1 LPRLYTRAG
10 NHTKQNFK
18 PAGSLLDSLRW
29 GKNSGILTA
38 MDALEL
44 NGVCKT
50 FGQVRAV
57 DNLTARIPAGSIYG
71 FLGPNGAGK
80 TTTLRM
86 IMNIICPDAGSIS
99 VFGNN
104 LTEKAKSHIGYMPEE
119 RGLYRKMTV
128 SGILAF
134 FGALKGLTS
143 SELGRV
149 VPAWLKRIELSDRA
163 NKKIE
168 DLSRGMHQ
176 KLQFAAT
183 VINEP
188 DLLILDEPFSGLDP
202 LNLDLLKDIILE
214 MKGKGKTII
223 FSTHDMHGA
232 ETLCDYI
239 LLINKGKIILD
250 GKLGDIRSQRAS
262 NAVII
267 EVEGAPAS
275 SKNYAEVNAEASTGF
290 IKSLPMVT
298 NVTQQKD
305 AMEITLEKGADPQ
318 KLLKALV
325 DKMRVRKFEVKMPSL
340 HEIFVE
346 LVGGDNA

>member
-1 LPRLYTRAG
+1 
-10 NHTKQNFK
+10 
-18 PAGSLLDSLRW
+18 
-29 GKNSGILTA
+29 

-57 DNLTARIPAGSIYG
+57 DNLTAKIPAGSIYG

-86 IMNIICPDAGSIS
+86 IMNIIRPDAGSIS
-99 VFGNN
+99 VFGKN
-104 LTEKAKSHIGYMPEE
+104 LTEQAKSHIGYMPEE

-128 SGILAF
+128 RGILAF
-134 FGALKGLTS
+134 FGALKGLTA
-143 SELGRV
+143 SELAGI

-163 NKKIE
+163 NKRVE

-183 VINEP
+183 IINEP

-202 LNLDLLKDIILE
+202 LNLDLIKGIILE
-214 MKGKGKTII
+214 MRDKGKTVI

-250 GKLGDIRSQRAS
+250 GKLGDIRSQKAS
-262 NAVII
+262 NAVIV
-267 EVEGAPAS
+267 EVEGDRLRQWLRRGEHRFY
-275 SKNYAEVNAEASTGF
+275 KNTSNGNDCLTAKRLTGNH
-290 IKSLPMVT
+290 S
-298 NVTQQKD
+298 
-305 AMEITLEKGADPQ
+305 
-318 KLLKALV
+318 
-325 DKMRVRKFEVKMPSL
+325 
-340 HEIFVE
+340 
-346 LVGGDNA
+346 

>member
-1 LPRLYTRAG
+1 
-10 NHTKQNFK
+10 
-18 PAGSLLDSLRW
+18 
-29 GKNSGILTA
+29 LTV

-57 DNLTARIPAGSIYG
+57 DNLGAKIPAGSIYG

-86 IMNIICPDAGSIS
+86 IMNIIRPDAGSIS

-104 LTEKAKSHIGYMPEE
+104 LTEQAKSHIGYMPEE

-149 VPAWLKRIELSDRA
+149 VPAWLERIELSDRA
-163 NKKIE
+163 NKKVE

-239 LLINKGKIILD
+239 LLINKGKIVLD
-250 GKLGDIRSQRAS
+250 GKLNDIRSQKAS
-262 NAVII
+262 NVVIV
-267 EVEGAPAS
+267 EVEGDPAS
-275 SKNYAEVNAEASTGF
+275 PESFAEASTGF
-290 IKSLPMVT
+290 LKTLPMVT
-298 NVTQQKD
+298 NVAQQKNVL
-305 AMEITLEKGADPQ
+305 EITLEKGADPQ
-318 KLLKALV
+318 ELLKALV
-325 DKMRVRKFEVKMPSL
+325 GKVRVRKFEVKMPSL

-346 LVGGDNA
+346 LVGGANA

>member
-1 LPRLYTRAG
+1 
-10 NHTKQNFK
+10 
-18 PAGSLLDSLRW
+18 
-29 GKNSGILTA
+29 

-57 DNLTARIPAGSIYG
+57 DNLGAKIPAGSIYG

-86 IMNIICPDAGSIS
+86 IMNIIRPDTGSIS

-104 LTEKAKSHIGYMPEE
+104 LTEQAKSHIGYMPEE

-128 SGILAF
+128 RGILAF
-134 FGALKGLTS
+134 FGALKGLSS

-149 VPAWLKRIELSDRA
+149 VPAWLERIELSDRA
-163 NKKIE
+163 NKKVE

-262 NAVII
+262 NAVIV
-267 EVEGAPAS
+267 EVDGDPAS
-275 SKNYAEVNAEASTGF
+275 PAQHPLRERGFAEANTSFLKT
-290 IKSLPMVT
+290 LPMVT
-298 NVTQQKD
+298 KVAQQKD
-305 AMEITLEKGADPQ
+305 AMEITLAKGADPQ
-318 KLLKALV
+318 ELLKAIVGRL
-325 DKMRVRKFEVKMPSL
+325 RVRKFEVKMPSL
-340 HEIFVE
+340 HEIFVT
-346 LVGGDNA
+346 LVGASNA

>member
-1 LPRLYTRAG
+1 
-10 NHTKQNFK
+10 
-18 PAGSLLDSLRW
+18 
-29 GKNSGILTA
+29 
-38 MDALEL
+38 
-44 NGVCKT
+44 
-50 FGQVRAV
+50 
-57 DNLTARIPAGSIYG
+57 
-71 FLGPNGAGK
+71 LGPNGAGK

-86 IMNIICPDAGSIS
+86 IMNIICPDAGGIS

-134 FGALKGLTS
+134 FGALKGLSS

-163 NKKIE
+163 NKKVE

-250 GKLGDIRSQRAS
+250 GNLGDIRSQKAS
-262 NAVII
+262 NAVIV
-267 EVEGAPAS
+267 EVEG
-275 SKNYAEVNAEASTGF
+275 ETGF
-290 IKSLPMVT
+290 IKTLPMVT
-298 NVTQQKD
+298 KVEPQQNTL
-305 AMEITLEKGADPQ
+305 EITLEKGADPQ
-318 KLLKALV
+318 ELLKAIV
-325 DKMRVRKFEVKMPSL
+325 GKVRVRKFEVKMPSL
-340 HEIFVE
+340 HEIFVT
-346 LVGGDNA
+346 LVGASNAENS

>member
-1 LPRLYTRAG
+1 MTV
-10 NHTKQNFK
+10 
-18 PAGSLLDSLRW
+18 
-29 GKNSGILTA
+29 

-57 DNLTARIPAGSIYG
+57 DNLGAKIPAGSIYG

-86 IMNIICPDAGSIS
+86 IMNIIRPDAGSIS

-104 LTEKAKSHIGYMPEE
+104 LTEQAKSHIGYMPEE

-149 VPAWLKRIELSDRA
+149 VPAWLERIELSDRA
-163 NKKIE
+163 NKKVE

-239 LLINKGKIILD
+239 LLINKGKIVLD
-250 GKLGDIRSQRAS
+250 GKLNDIRSQKAS
-262 NAVII
+262 NVVIV
-267 EVEGAPAS
+267 EVEGDPAS
-275 SKNYAEVNAEASTGF
+275 PESFAEASTGF
-290 IKSLPMVT
+290 LKTLPMVT
-298 NVTQQKD
+298 NVAQQKNVL
-305 AMEITLEKGADPQ
+305 EITLEKGADPQ
-318 KLLKALV
+318 ELLKALV
-325 DKMRVRKFEVKMPSL
+325 GKVRVRKFEVKMPSL

-346 LVGGDNA
+346 LVGGANA

>member
-1 LPRLYTRAG
+1 MPAIIP
-10 NHTKQNFK
+10 KQNSK
-18 PAGSLLDSLRW
+18 PVSSRLDSLRL
-29 GKNSGILTA
+29 GKNSGILTV

-44 NGVCKT
+44 NGVCKS

-57 DNLTARIPAGSIYG
+57 DNLTAKIPAGSIYG

-86 IMNIICPDAGSIS
+86 IMSIIRPDAGSIS

-134 FGALKGLTS
+134 FGALKGLSS

-149 VPAWLKRIELSDRA
+149 VPAWLERIELSDRA
-163 NKKIE
+163 NKKVE

-250 GKLGDIRSQRAS
+250 GKLGDIRSQKAS
-262 NAVII
+262 NAVIV
-267 EVEGAPAS
+267 EVEG
-275 SKNYAEVNAEASTGF
+275 ETGF
-290 IKSLPMVT
+290 IKTLPMVT
-298 NVTQQKD
+298 KVESQQNTL
-305 AMEITLEKGADPQ
+305 EITLGKGADPQ
-318 KLLKALV
+318 ELLKAIV
-325 DKMRVRKFEVKMPSL
+325 GKVRVRKFEVKRPTL
-340 HEIFVE
+340 HEIFVT
-346 LVGGDNA
+346 LVGESNA

>member
-1 LPRLYTRAG
+1 
-10 NHTKQNFK
+10 
-18 PAGSLLDSLRW
+18 
-29 GKNSGILTA
+29 

-44 NGVCKT
+44 NGVCKS

-57 DNLTARIPAGSIYG
+57 DNLTAKIPAGSIYG

-86 IMNIICPDAGSIS
+86 IMSIIRPDAGSIS

-134 FGALKGLTS
+134 FGALKGLSS

-163 NKKIE
+163 NKKVE

-250 GKLGDIRSQRAS
+250 GKLGDIRSQKAS
-262 NAVII
+262 NAVIV
-267 EVEGAPAS
+267 EVEGDPAS
-275 SKNYAEVNAEASTGF
+275 PKGFAEASTGF
-290 IKSLPMVT
+290 IKTLPMVT
-298 NVTQQKD
+298 KVELRQNTL
-305 AMEITLEKGADPQ
+305 EITLGKGADPQ
-318 KLLKALV
+318 ELLKTIAGKV
-325 DKMRVRKFEVKMPSL
+325 RVLKFEVKMPSL

-346 LVGGDNA
+346 LVGGSNA

>member
-1 LPRLYTRAG
+1 
-10 NHTKQNFK
+10 
-18 PAGSLLDSLRW
+18 
-29 GKNSGILTA
+29 
-38 MDALEL
+38 
-44 NGVCKT
+44 
-50 FGQVRAV
+50 
-57 DNLTARIPAGSIYG
+57 
-71 FLGPNGAGK
+71 
-80 TTTLRM
+80 
-86 IMNIICPDAGSIS
+86 MNIIRPDAGSIS

-104 LTEKAKSHIGYMPEE
+104 LTEQAKSNIGYMPEE

-134 FGALKGLTS
+134 FGALKGLSS

-163 NKKIE
+163 NKKVE

-183 VINEP
+183 IINEP

-214 MKGKGKTII
+214 MRGKGKTII

-250 GKLGDIRSQRAS
+250 GKLSDIRSQKAS
-262 NAVII
+262 NAVIVG
-267 EVEGAPAS
+267 VEGDPAS
-275 SKNYAEVNAEASTGF
+275 PKGFAEASTGF
-290 IKSLPMVT
+290 IKTLPMVT
-298 NVTQQKD
+298 KVEQQQN
-305 AMEITLEKGADPQ
+305 MLEITLVEGADPQ
-318 KLLKALV
+318 ELLKAIV
-325 DKMRVRKFEVKMPSL
+325 GKMRVRKFEVKMPSL
-340 HEIFVE
+340 HEIFVT
-346 LVGGDNA
+346 LVGASNA

>member
-1 LPRLYTRAG
+1 M
-10 NHTKQNFK
+10 N
-18 PAGSLLDSLRW
+18 
-29 GKNSGILTA
+29 
-38 MDALEL
+38 ALEL

-57 DNLTARIPAGSIYG
+57 DNLAARIPAGSIYG

-86 IMNIICPDAGSIS
+86 IMNIIRPDAGSIS

-134 FGALKGLTS
+134 FGALKGLS
-143 SELGRV
+143 SRELAEA

-163 NKKIE
+163 NKKVE

-183 VINEP
+183 IINEP

-202 LNLDLLKDIILE
+202 LNLDLLKGIMLE
-214 MKGKGKTII
+214 MKDKGKTVI

-239 LLINKGKIILD
+239 LLINKGKIVLD
-250 GKLGDIRSQRAS
+250 GKLNDIRSQRAS
-262 NAVII
+262 NAVTV
-267 EVEGAPAS
+267 EVDGDVSFISTLPIVTKVEQQQ
-275 SKNYAEVNAEASTGF
+275 NA
-290 IKSLPMVT
+290 L
-298 NVTQQKD
+298 
-305 AMEITLEKGADPQ
+305 EITLAKGADPQ
-318 KLLKALV
+318 DLLKAIAGKV
-325 DKMRVRKFEVKMPSL
+325 RVQKFEVKRPSL

-346 LVGGDNA
+346 LVGGHNA

>member
-1 LPRLYTRAG
+1 M
-10 NHTKQNFK
+10 N
-18 PAGSLLDSLRW
+18 
-29 GKNSGILTA
+29 
-38 MDALEL
+38 ALEL

-50 FGQVRAV
+50 FGPASPDERASRGGQVRAV
-57 DNLTARIPAGSIYG
+57 DNLAAKIPAGSIYG

-86 IMNIICPDAGSIS
+86 IMNIIRPDSGSIS
-99 VFGNN
+99 VLGSN

-128 SGILAF
+128 RGILAF

-143 SELGRV
+143 SELREA
-149 VPAWLKRIELSDRA
+149 VPVWLKRIELADRA
-163 NKKIE
+163 NKKVE

-183 VINEP
+183 IINEP

-202 LNLDLLKDIILE
+202 LNLDLLKGIILE
-214 MKGKGKTII
+214 MKAKGKTVI

-239 LLINKGKIILD
+239 LLINKGKVVLD
-250 GKLGDIRSQRAS
+250 GKLNDIRSQRAS

-267 EVEGAPAS
+267 EAEG
-275 SKNYAEVNAEASTGF
+275 KTDFINA
-290 IKSLPMVT
+290 LPMVT
-298 NVTQQKD
+298 KIKRVQNTI
-305 AMEITLEKGADPQ
+305 EITLGKGTDPQ
-318 KLLKALV
+318 DLLRAIIGKV
-325 DKMRVRKFEVKMPSL
+325 RVQRFEIKRPTL

-346 LVGGDNA
+346 LVGGSTPPRLASQSEAGGCNA

>member
-1 LPRLYTRAG
+1 LHRR
-10 NHTKQNFK
+10 
-18 PAGSLLDSLRW
+18 
-29 GKNSGILTA
+29 KNYGILTA
-38 MDALEL
+38 MDALEF
-44 NGVCKT
+44 NSVCKT

-57 DNLTARIPAGSIYG
+57 DNLSAKIPAGSIYG

-99 VFGNN
+99 VFGKN
-104 LTEKAKSHIGYMPEE
+104 LTEQAKSHIGYMPEE

-128 SGILAF
+128 RGILAF

-149 VPAWLKRIELSDRA
+149 VPSWLKRIELSDRA
-163 NKKIE
+163 NKKVE

-183 VINEP
+183 IINEP

-202 LNLDLLKDIILE
+202 LNLDLIKGIILD
-214 MKGKGKTII
+214 MRDKGKTVI

-250 GKLGDIRSQRAS
+250 GKLGDIRSQKAS
-262 NAVII
+262 NAVIV
-267 EVEGAPAS
+267 EVEG
-275 SKNYAEVNAEASTGF
+275 ETGF
-290 IKSLPMVT
+290 IKTLPMVT
-298 NVTQQKD
+298 NVVQQKD
-305 AMEITLEKGADPQ
+305 TLEITLEKGADPQ
-318 KLLKALV
+318 ELLKAIV
-325 DKMRVRKFEVKMPSL
+325 GKVRVQKFEVKRPTL

-346 LVGGDNA
+346 LVGASNA

>member
-1 LPRLYTRAG
+1 M
-10 NHTKQNFK
+10 N
-18 PAGSLLDSLRW
+18 
-29 GKNSGILTA
+29 
-38 MDALEL
+38 ALEL

-50 FGQVRAV
+50 FGQLRAV
-57 DNLTARIPAGSIYG
+57 DNLGAKIPAGSIYG

-86 IMNIICPDAGSIS
+86 IMNIIRPDAGSIS

-104 LTEKAKSHIGYMPEE
+104 LTEKTKSHIGYMPEE

-128 SGILAF
+128 RGTLAF

-143 SELGRV
+143 SNLADAV
-149 VPAWLKRIELSDRA
+149 ALWLKRIELADRA
-163 NKKIE
+163 NKKVE

-183 VINEP
+183 IINEP

-202 LNLDLLKDIILE
+202 LNLDLLKSIILE
-214 MKGKGKTII
+214 MKDKGKTVI

-250 GKLGDIRSQRAS
+250 GKLGDIRSQRVS
-262 NAVII
+262 NAVI
-267 EVEGAPAS
+267 VE
-275 SKNYAEVNAEASTGF
+275 AEGDTGF
-290 IKSLPMVT
+290 INALPMVT
-298 NVTQQKD
+298 KIERLQNTI
-305 AMEITLEKGADPQ
+305 EITLGKGADPQ
-318 KLLKALV
+318 DLLKAIVGKLQ
-325 DKMRVRKFEVKMPSL
+325 VRKFEVKMPSL

-346 LVGGDNA
+346 LVGGSNA

>member
-1 LPRLYTRAG
+1 M
-10 NHTKQNFK
+10 N
-18 PAGSLLDSLRW
+18 
-29 GKNSGILTA
+29 
-38 MDALEL
+38 ALEL
-44 NGVCKT
+44 NGVSKS

-86 IMNIICPDAGSIS
+86 IMNIIRPDTGSIS
-99 VFGNN
+99 VFANGSI
-104 LTEKAKSHIGYMPEE
+104 EQAKSRIGYMPEE

-128 SGILAF
+128 SRILAF
-134 FGALKGLTS
+134 FGALKGLS
-143 SELGRV
+143 SGELRRV
-149 VPAWLKRIELSDRA
+149 VPSWLKRIELSDWA
-163 NKKIE
+163 NKKVE

-202 LNLDLLKDIILE
+202 LNLDLLKGIILE
-214 MKGKGKTII
+214 MKEKGKTVI

-250 GKLGDIRSQRAS
+250 GNLGQIRSQKTS
-262 NAVII
+262 NAVIV
-267 EVEGAPAS
+267 EVEGD
-275 SKNYAEVNAEASTGF
+275 TGF
-290 IKSLPMVT
+290 IQTLPMVT
-298 NVTQQKD
+298 KVEPQQNTL
-305 AMEITLEKGADPQ
+305 EITLGKGGDPQ
-318 KLLKALV
+318 DLLKALV
-325 DKMRVRKFEVKMPSL
+325 GKVRVQKFEVKRPTL
-340 HEIFVE
+340 HEIFVT
-346 LVGGDNA
+346 LVGASNA

>member
-1 LPRLYTRAG
+1 
-10 NHTKQNFK
+10 
-18 PAGSLLDSLRW
+18 
-29 GKNSGILTA
+29 

-57 DNLTARIPAGSIYG
+57 DNLTAKIPAGSIYG

-86 IMNIICPDAGSIS
+86 IMNIIRPDAGSIS

-104 LTEKAKSHIGYMPEE
+104 LTEQAKSHIGYMPEE

-128 SGILAF
+128 RGILVF

-143 SELGRV
+143 SELAGV
-149 VPAWLKRIELSDRA
+149 VPSWLKRIELSDRA
-163 NKKIE
+163 NKKVE

-183 VINEP
+183 IINEP

-202 LNLDLLKDIILE
+202 LNLDLIKGIILD
-214 MKGKGKTII
+214 MKDKGKTVI

-250 GKLGDIRSQRAS
+250 GKLGDIRSQKAS

-267 EVEGAPAS
+267 EVEGDPAS
-275 SKNYAEVNAEASTGF
+275 PKGFAEASTGF
-290 IKSLPMVT
+290 IKTLPMVT
-298 NVTQQKD
+298 NVMQQKD
-305 AMEITLEKGADPQ
+305 TLEITLDKGTDPQ
-318 KLLKALV
+318 ELLKAIV
-325 DKMRVRKFEVKMPSL
+325 GKVRVQKFEVKRPTL
-340 HEIFVE
+340 HEIFVT
-346 LVGGDNA
+346 LVGASNA

>member
-1 LPRLYTRAG
+1 
-10 NHTKQNFK
+10 
-18 PAGSLLDSLRW
+18 LRKEFW
-29 GKNSGILTA
+29 YFEV

-44 NGVCKT
+44 NGVCKS
-50 FGQVRAV
+50 FGQIRAV
-57 DNLTARIPAGSIYG
+57 DNLTAKIPAGSIYG

-134 FGALKGLTS
+134 FGALKGLSS

-163 NKKIE
+163 NKKVE

-232 ETLCDYI
+232 EMLCDYI

-250 GKLGDIRSQRAS
+250 GKLGDIRSQKAS
-262 NAVII
+262 NAVIV
-267 EVEGAPAS
+267 EVEG
-275 SKNYAEVNAEASTGF
+275 ETGF
-290 IKSLPMVT
+290 IKTLPMVT
-298 NVTQQKD
+298 KVEPQQNTL
-305 AMEITLEKGADPQ
+305 EITLGKGADPQ
-318 KLLKALV
+318 ELLKAIV
-325 DKMRVRKFEVKMPSL
+325 GKVRVRKFEVKMPSL
-340 HEIFVE
+340 HEIFVT
-346 LVGGDNA
+346 LVGASNA

>member
-1 LPRLYTRAG
+1 
-10 NHTKQNFK
+10 
-18 PAGSLLDSLRW
+18 
-29 GKNSGILTA
+29 

-44 NGVCKT
+44 NSVCKT

-57 DNLTARIPAGSIYG
+57 DNLTAKIPAGSIYG

-86 IMNIICPDAGSIS
+86 IMNIIRPDAGSIS
-99 VFGNN
+99 VFGKN
-104 LTEKAKSHIGYMPEE
+104 LTEQAKSHIGYMPEE

-128 SGILAF
+128 RGILAF

-143 SELGRV
+143 SELAGA

-163 NKKIE
+163 NKRVE

-183 VINEP
+183 IINEP

-202 LNLDLLKDIILE
+202 LNLDLIKGIILE
-214 MKGKGKTII
+214 MRDKGKTVI

-250 GKLGDIRSQRAS
+250 GKLGDIRSQKAS
-262 NAVII
+262 NAVIV
-267 EVEGAPAS
+267 EVEG
-275 SKNYAEVNAEASTGF
+275 ETGF
-290 IKSLPMVT
+290 IKTLPMVT
-298 NVTQQKD
+298 NVAQQKD
-305 AMEITLEKGADPQ
+305 TLEITLEKDADPQ
-318 KLLKALV
+318 ELLKAIV
-325 DKMRVRKFEVKMPSL
+325 GKVRVRKFEVKMPSL
-340 HEIFVE
+340 HEIFVT
-346 LVGGDNA
+346 LVGASNAENY